1 MFDPELLT
9 YCKTDGQVYSYLYG
23 LAKVSA
29 ARDNARI
36 YVSIDRPLS
45 KEIVNGLLAWLGM
58 DMRRT
63 VIRYRCDDNSL
74 YFVQVAA

>member
-23 LAKVSA
+23 LAKVSV
-29 ARDNARI
+29 ARDNDRI

-45 KEIVNGLLAWLGM
+45 REIVNGLLTWLGM